1 MSMLDVVGPVMVGP
15 SSSHTLG
22 ALKIARFAYKLFGE
36 KPEKVEYYLH
46 GSFAKTYLGH
56 GTDRALI
63 AGILGLR
70 EYDYEIKNA
79 YNLAKKQN
87 LKYSFIESDLGDVHP
102 NTVLIRMF
110 KDKKINE
117 IQGASVGGGAIKITK
132 INGVDCDLSG
142 DYNTLIIVNKDIKG
156 ALENILK
163 IIHVNVANL
172 YLKRTNIIEGKSLTI
187 LELDEKPINLNELE
201 KLECVIKYFYVGSD
215 KDEI

>member
-36 KPEKVEYYLH
+36 KPDNVEFFLH
-46 GSFAKTYLGH
+46 GSFSKTYLGH

-79 YNLAKKQN
+79 YDLAKRKN
-87 LKYSFIESDLGDVHP
+87 LKYKFIEADLGDVHP
-102 NTVLIRMF
+102 NTLLIRM
-110 KDKKINE
+110 KKGDKMNE
-117 IQGASVGGGAIKITK
+117 VQGSSIGGGSIKITK

-142 DYNTLIIVNKDIKG
+142 DYNTLIIVNKDVKG

-163 IIHVNVANL
+163 LIQVNVANL
-172 YLKRTNIIEGKSLTI
+172 YLKRTNILEGRALTI
-187 LELDEKPINLNELE
+187 LELDEKPTNFNELE
-201 KLECVIKYFYVGSD
+201 NLECVIKYFYVGSD
-215 KDEI
+215 NSDI